1 MKRRVFLAAGTS
13 LAACAALRGWT
24 AVPPGVGDV
33 AARSL
38 DDADVNLPGKS
49 VEDFAARLRG
59 ELLLAGDPAYD
70 ARRRVWNGL
79 FDRRPALIACC
90 TGTADVR
97 HAVDFA
103 REHKLLT
110 AVRAG
115 GHSISGKSTCEG
127 GIVIDLQSM
136 RGVRVEPESSR
147 AYVEAG
153 SLLGELDHESA
164 AFGLAT
170 TSGIV
175 AHTGAAG
182 LTLGGG
188 FGRLGRRFGLS
199 CDNALAFDVVTADG
213 HFVRAAE
220 DQNADLL
227 WGLRGGGGN
236 FGVVTAI
243 EYRLHRMDPMILG
256 GYLMWPIDK
265 ARDVLRFHRDSL
277 AGWPPELWVE
287 AALVWSEG
295 VPMVAYEVCW
305 SGEPSAGERHL
316 ASLRA
321 VAKPAFDDVAALR
334 YTTMQA
340 SLDESLA
347 NGKYYYVKNGFLDSL
362 SDDSIDRVL
371 DVFLRAPEEFL
382 LFFDPTDGAYHD
394 VASDATAFPNRGAL
408 YWMGLVA
415 KWPTPEGADE
425 KIARIRAAWK
435 ELAPLASG
443 FYTNLADAD
452 EPLAAYR
459 ENYGGNLERLMEL
472 KAKYDPM
479 NLFRLNANVLPK
491 S

>member
-24 AVPPGVGDV
+24 AVPASFGDV

-38 DDADVNLPGKS
+38 DGADVSLPGKA

-59 ELLLAGDPAYD
+59 ELLLPGDTAYD

-79 FDRRPALIACC
+79 FDRKPALIACC

-136 RGVRVEPESSR
+136 RGVRVEPETSR

-153 SLLGELDHESA
+153 SLLGELDHDSA

-170 TSGIV
+170 TAGIV

-287 AALVWSEG
+287 AALVWNEG

-305 SGEPSAGERHL
+305 SGERSAGERHL
-316 ASLRA
+316 ASLRS
-321 VAKPAFDDVAALR
+321 VAKPAFDDVAPLR

-362 SDDSIDRVL
+362 SDDGIDRVL
-371 DVFLRAPEEFL
+371 DVFQRAPGEFL

-425 KIARIRAAWK
+425 KIARIREAWK
-435 ELAPLASG
+435 ELAPLATG

-479 NLFRLNANVLPK
+479 NLFRLNANVPPK
-491 S
+491 G

>member
-1 MKRRVFLAAGTS
+1 MKRRGFLAAGAS
-13 LAACAALRGWT
+13 LAACTALRGWS
-24 AVPPGVGDV
+24 AVAKGVGDV

-38 DDADVNLPGKS
+38 DGADLNLPGKA
-49 VEDFAARLRG
+49 VEDLAARLRG
-59 ELLLAGDPAYD
+59 ELLLQGDPAYD

-79 FDRRPALIACC
+79 FDRKPALIACC

-97 HAVDFA
+97 QAVDFA

-127 GIVIDLQSM
+127 GLVIDLQSM
-136 RGVRVEPESSR
+136 RGVRVEPEMSR
-147 AYVEAG
+147 AFVEAG

-164 AFGLAT
+164 AFGMAT
-170 TSGIV
+170 TAGIV

-213 HFVRAAE
+213 RFVRATE

-236 FGVVTAI
+236 FGVVTSI
-243 EYRLHRMDPMILG
+243 EYRLHRMDPVILG
-256 GYLMWPIDK
+256 GNLMWPIDK

-287 AALVWSEG
+287 AALVWQEG
-295 VPMVAYEVCW
+295 VPMAGYEVCW
-305 SGEPSAGERHL
+305 SGERGAGEKHL
-316 ASLRA
+316 AALRA
-321 VAKPAFDDVAALR
+321 IAKPAFDDVAPLP
-334 YTTMQA
+334 YVTMQS

-347 NGKYYYVKNGFLDSL
+347 NGKYYYVKNGFLNQL
-362 SDDSIDRVL
+362 TDDGIDLVL
-371 DVFLRAPEEFL
+371 EVFQRAPGEFI
-382 LFFDPTDGAYHD
+382 LFFDPTDGAYHH
-394 VASDATAFPNRGAL
+394 VAPDATAFPNRGAL

-415 KWPTPEGADE
+415 IWPTPGGSDA
-425 KIARIRAAWK
+425 KIARIRSAWK
-435 ELAPLASG
+435 ELAPLATG
-443 FYTNLADAD
+443 FYTNLAAAD
-452 EPLAAYR
+452 EPLAASR
-459 ENYGGNLERLMEL
+459 ENYGDNLERLMSL

-479 NLFRLNANVLPK
+479 NLFRLNANVPPK
-491 S
+491 Q